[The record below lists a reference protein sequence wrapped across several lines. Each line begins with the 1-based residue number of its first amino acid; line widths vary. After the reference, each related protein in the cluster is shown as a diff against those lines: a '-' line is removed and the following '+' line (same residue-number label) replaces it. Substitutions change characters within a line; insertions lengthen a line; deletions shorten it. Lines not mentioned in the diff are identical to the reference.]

1 MRIKIKLFSLFKEI
15 FNSDEIEVQFEK
27 NSVTV
32 EELKEALA
40 KISPKARNVLSSV
53 EPIIMVNGIV
63 ADANTNIGER
73 DEVALLPPMSGGSK
87 HVSVKLFVDD
97 RDVDIESRVRDI
109 LTKVGGEGVGA
120 IAIFVGVVK
129 DVVDGH
135 KVREL
140 VYEAYEPYATK
151 TLERIAVEESVNENI
166 KAIEIMHRVGVA
178 KPGKKTLCII
188 VASKNRKEALDTLSR
203 VLERVKHEVPIFK
216 LEKREDGEYYVIG
229 DGKRVKSPSE
239 VS

>member
-15 FNSDEIEVQFEK
+15 FNSDEIEVQVEK
-27 NSVTV
+27 NSVTI
-32 EELKEALA
+32 EELREVLA
-40 KISPKARNVLSSV
+40 KINPKVRNVLDSV

-63 ADANTNIGER
+63 ADVNTKISEG

-87 HVSVKLFVDD
+87 HVSARLFVDD

-109 LTKVGGEGVGA
+109 LARLGGEGVGA

-135 KVREL
+135 RVREL

-166 KAIEIMHRVGVA
+166 KAIEIMHRVGTA
-178 KPGKKTLCII
+178 RPGEKTLCII
-188 VASKNRKEALDTLSR
+188 VASRSRKEALETLSR

-229 DGKRVKSPSE
+229 DGKRVKSSSG

>member
-63 ADANTNIGER
+63 ADANTNIGEV

-129 DVVDGH
+129 DVVDGY

-166 KAIEIMHRVGVA
+166 KAIEIMHRVGAA
-178 KPGKKTLCII
+178 KPGEKTLCII
-188 VASKNRKEALDTLSR
+188 VASRNRKEALDTLSR